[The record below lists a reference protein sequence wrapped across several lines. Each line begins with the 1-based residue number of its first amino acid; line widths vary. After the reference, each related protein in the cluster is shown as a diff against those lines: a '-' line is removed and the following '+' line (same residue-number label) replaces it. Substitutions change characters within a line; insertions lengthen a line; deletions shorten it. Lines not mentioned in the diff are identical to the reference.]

1 MTTLGETAI
10 ATARRESADGTTFAP
25 GLCLQRV
32 RLCYGVDSKYPD
44 AATAW
49 LSATAK
55 HPETHAAAI
64 PRGAPVF
71 WVGGSAGHGHIAI
84 ATGDGE
90 CWSTD
95 ILRNGHW
102 DKVPI
107 DLIHATWGLALVGWT
122 EDLNGV
128 HVYDPT
134 QEGDMPLT
142 QDDIDRI
149 AKAVTSTPIVAA
161 DDNSVKRVLGFLYTR
176 QMGIISAL
184 DALADGLDP
193 AVQAAVKKALAD
205 GLVDV
210 EVTVHDKTGA

>member
-1 MTTLGETAI
+1 MTSLGETAI
-10 ATARRESADGTTFAP
+10 ATAARESADGTTFGA

-32 RLCYGVDSKYPD
+32 RLCYGVGSKYPD
-44 AATAW
+44 ASTAW
-49 LSATAK
+49 LSATQK
-55 HPETHAAAI
+55 HPETLAARI

-71 WVGGSAGHGHIAI
+71 WIGGSAGHGHIAI

-95 ILRNGHW
+95 ILRNGRW

-107 DLIHATWGLALVGWT
+107 DLIHSRWGLALVGWT

-128 HVYDPT
+128 RVYNPT
-134 QEGDMPLT
+134 QEADMALT

-149 AKAVTSTPIVAA
+149 AKAVTGTPIAAA
-161 DDNSVKRVLGFLYTR
+161 DENSVKRVLGFLYTR

-184 DALADGLDP
+184 DALAGSLDP
-193 AVQAAVKKALAD
+193 TVQAAVKKALAD